1 MKQSFQHEHIE
12 KLDIDYYSMQYD
24 KIRLGNQL
32 NNQNCW

>member
-1 MKQSFQHEHIE
+1 MKQPFQHEDRE
-12 KLDIDYYSMQYD
+12 KLNIDYDSMQYD